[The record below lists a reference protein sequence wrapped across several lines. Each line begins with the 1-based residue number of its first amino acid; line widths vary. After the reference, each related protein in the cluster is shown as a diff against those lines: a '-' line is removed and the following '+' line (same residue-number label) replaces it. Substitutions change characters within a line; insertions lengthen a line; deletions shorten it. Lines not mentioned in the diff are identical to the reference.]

1 MIKKKQI
8 HKIRK
13 ESKIKQISFP
23 FKIIP
28 SLPLRSSIPYQFYY
42 PLTSVHYQIR
52 VIAACNVSRLF
63 IVCDN
68 IDIFWPD
75 ARQEKKI
82 GWRSGRAS
90 YPIGERIISEKAAGK
105 PNSFE
110 KAVSDRNTNLSL
122 SLSYSFSLPLLPWRV
137 QVATTCA
144 ALARRFIVHLRSF
157 RLRKAVWYIPRHVRF
172 INVNGRR
179 DARCSQ

>member
-1 MIKKKQI
+1 M
-8 HKIRK
+8 
-13 ESKIKQISFP
+13 
-23 FKIIP
+23 
-28 SLPLRSSIPYQFYY
+28 
-42 PLTSVHYQIR
+42 
-52 VIAACNVSRLF
+52 
-63 IVCDN
+63 CDN

-122 SLSYSFSLPLLPWRV
+122 SLSYSFSLPLLAWRV

-144 ALARRFIVHLRSF
+144 ALSFIFARFVFGKRFGIYHATYVSLMLMVDGTLGVLNDPYH
-157 RLRKAVWYIPRHVRF
+157 
-172 INVNGRR
+172 
-179 DARCSQ
+179 DAYPLVSLFT